1 MVITQQLVKEI
12 DGFVRD
18 KSLVLR
24 CHKAVPRLLLE
35 VAQDVIVLCV
45 QFNLILVKV
54 VEEVVGSEDLGN
66 LDKLI
71 RIAVAVEKGLFPED
85 HGSEHSSQTPHV
97 EAVIILLEIN

>member
-1 MVITQQLVKEI
+1 MGELGPPWQSDVPEKAVSIWQKERTFKGGIYLMVITQQLVKEI

-35 VAQDVIVLCV
+35 VAQDVIVLSV

-54 VEEVVGSEDLGN
+54 VEEIVGSEDLGN

-71 RIAVAVEKGLFPED
+71 
-85 HGSEHSSQTPHV
+85 
-97 EAVIILLEIN
+97 